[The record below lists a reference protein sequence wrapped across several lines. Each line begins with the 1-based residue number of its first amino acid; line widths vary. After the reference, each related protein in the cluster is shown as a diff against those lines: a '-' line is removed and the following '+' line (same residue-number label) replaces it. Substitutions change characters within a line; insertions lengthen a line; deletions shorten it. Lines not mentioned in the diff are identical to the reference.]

1 MGEWVGVTHGAGR
14 SHERF
19 HVMSETGV
27 WRQQLLL
34 LCVWRQRLL
43 LICVWRQRLLLLCVW
58 RQRLL
63 LIYSLKGRRKQTCLA
78 KIIVQHLATGTV
90 LFLF

>member
-1 MGEWVGVTHGAGR
+1 
-14 SHERF
+14 
-19 HVMSETGV
+19 MSETG
-27 WRQQLLL
+27 
-34 LCVWRQRLL
+34 
-43 LICVWRQRLLLLCVW
+43 VWRQRLLLLCVW

-63 LIYSLKGRRKQTCLA
+63 LIYSLKGRCKQTCLA